1 MIWWGTLALLIAV
14 VAIDRRATR
23 RHLDDL
29 RHRCDVIADAEAS
42 RANELGTVARTQ
54 LALLAGAANTS
65 LAAPQTITKQ
75 PSPREGS
82 KPDAP
87 PTSTRPE
94 PPTYTEHA
102 AHIEEVLS
110 HEPRDPNWSPRAE
123 TQIATA
129 LAPLAGGN
137 ARIENVT
144 CGSTICR
151 VTVKETTEDGL
162 RDLVNQIF
170 DTREK
175 AGWMGSMF
183 VAHDP
188 AAPPDVFSSV
198 VFFAKENHPIP
209 FILN

>member
-1 MIWWGTLALLIAV
+1 M
-14 VAIDRRATR
+14 
-23 RHLDDL
+23 
-29 RHRCDVIADAEAS
+29 IADTEAS
-42 RANELGTVARTQ
+42 RANELGNVARTQ
-54 LALLAGAANTS
+54 LALLAGAAKMTPV
-65 LAAPQTITKQ
+65 APQTTARP
-75 PSPREGS
+75 PSPGEGS
-82 KPDAP
+82 KPDSQ
-87 PTSTRPE
+87 PTSKRPE

-102 AHIEEVLS
+102 AHIEEFLS
-110 HEPRDPNWSPRAE
+110 HEPRDPNWSQRAE
-123 TQIATA
+123 SQIATA
-129 LAPLAGGN
+129 LAPLAVGN

-151 VTVKETTEDGL
+151 VRVKDTTEDGL

-170 DTREK
+170 DTREN

-188 AAPPDVFSSV
+188 AAPPDVFASV